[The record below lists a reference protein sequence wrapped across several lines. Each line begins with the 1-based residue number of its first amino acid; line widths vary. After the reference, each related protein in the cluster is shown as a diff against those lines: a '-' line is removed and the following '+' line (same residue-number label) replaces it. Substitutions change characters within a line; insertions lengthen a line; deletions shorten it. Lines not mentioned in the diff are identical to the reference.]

1 MSSRFTL
8 YQSAHEPIPQK
19 TWAWNLYGSGV
30 ENIGRNGKPE
40 LIPIPELNVDQL
52 LVRIDAVGLCFSDVK
67 LIKQGSK
74 HPRLY
79 NRNLARNPTR
89 LGHEVSLT
97 VMKVGEKLK
106 GQFSQGQRYT
116 IQPDIYQQGK
126 STAYGYTIPGGLSQ
140 FHLIG
145 PEILSADAGSY
156 LLPIG
161 EGLSYAEAALTEPW
175 ACVEAAYT
183 QRRRLWPK
191 AGGIM
196 WILGDPDDATAYK
209 FTSGLEAPATIVV
222 TDIPATLMNLIAHE
236 TDTTSAG
243 LIERNGLTTKN
254 YSVLRGEFTNGL
266 GFDDIVILNPRSSQT
281 VSEASKLTARRGTF
295 NLVGRTALDGLVMV
309 DVGRIHYDYIAYI
322 GNQGPDIT
330 KSYGETR
337 NRCELRAGGTA
348 LFIGAGG
355 PMGQM
360 HVQRAIELA
369 DGPDQILATDINPIR
384 LRTLQERFTT
394 LAEKHGRR
402 LAAFNPEIAD
412 GTLYDFVM
420 GRTDSLGADDVIV
433 SVPSAEL
440 MAESARIMRP
450 DGMLVLFAGIPN
462 GTVASLDISAVYL
475 QNAQLTGT
483 SGSKIIDQENII
495 HQALNGELSPIR
507 SVAAIGGLNAALDGI
522 RAIIEGRFPGKI
534 VIFPQLRDFPL
545 IGLTELKDKLPDV
558 APYLAPGDMWT
569 IDAEQVLIDKFWT
582 P

>member
-8 YQSAHEPIPQK
+8 YQSANEPIPQK
-19 TWAWNLYGSGV
+19 AWAWNLYGPGV
-30 ENIGRNGKPE
+30 ENIGRNGRPE
-40 LIPIPELNVDQL
+40 LIPIPELNADQL

-67 LIKQGSK
+67 LIKQGGK
-74 HPRLY
+74 HPKLY

-106 GQFSQGQRYT
+106 GQFSQGQRHT

-156 LLPIG
+156 LLPVG

-183 QRRRLWPK
+183 QRRRLLPK
-191 AGGIM
+191 DGGTM
-196 WILGDPDDATAYK
+196 WILGDPDDATDYRFA
-209 FTSGLEAPATIVV
+209 SGLEAPAAIVV
-222 TDIPATLMNLIAHE
+222 TDIPAALMNLIAHE
-236 TDTTSAG
+236 IDTTGVS
-243 LIERNGLTTKN
+243 LIERNGLTTEN
-254 YSVLRGEFTNGL
+254 YPVLRDEFTNGL
-266 GFDDIVILNPRSSQT
+266 GFDDIVILNPRSSQM

-295 NLVGRTALDGLVMV
+295 NLVGHTALDGLVMV

-322 GNQGPDIT
+322 GSQGPDIAA
-330 KSYGETR
+330 SYGETR

-348 LFIGAGG
+348 LFVGAGG

-360 HVQRAIELA
+360 HIQRAIELA
-369 DGPDQILATDINPIR
+369 DGPNQILATDINPIR
-384 LRTLQERFTT
+384 LRTLQKRFTT

-402 LAAFNPEIAD
+402 LATFNPETAD
-412 GTLYDFVM
+412 GTWYDFVM
-420 GRTDSLGADDVIV
+420 RRTDSQGADDVIV

-440 MAESARIMRP
+440 MAESARVMKP
-450 DGMLVLFAGIPN
+450 DGMLVLFAGVPN
-462 GTVASLDISAVYL
+462 GTVASLDMSAVYL
-475 QNAQLTGT
+475 HNAQFTGT

-495 HQALNGELSPIR
+495 YQALTGKLSPIR
-507 SVAAIGGLNAALDGI
+507 SVAAIGGLDAAQNGI
-522 RAIIEGRFPGKI
+522 RAMIEGRFPGKI
-534 VIFPQLRDFPL
+534 VIFPQLRDLPL
-545 IGLTELKDKLPDV
+545 ISLANLKDKLPDV
-558 APYLAPGDMWT
+558 APYLAPGDVWT
-569 IDAEQVLIDKFWT
+569 VNAEQVLIDKFWT